1 MLRIRVKLV
10 VLLLTGIIIIFV
22 LPAADLPPTALRSLK
37 MANALM
43 AGFALAGLYL
53 SSLFRSVN
61 HLPTAPVAA
70 HRNGP
75 PRPPD
80 LLNLNCARLC

>member
-10 VLLLTGIIIIFV
+10 VLLLTGIIIVFV
-22 LPAADLPPTALRSLK
+22 SPAADLPPTALRSLK

-53 SSLFRSVN
+53 SSLFRSVY
-61 HLPTAPVAA
+61 LPTAAA
-70 HRNGP
+70 AAPRDGS

-80 LLNLNCARLC
+80 LLNLNCTRLC